1 MKRLFG
7 DPHQATEDLKAE
19 VILTFNLLVF
29 CFKASLPNNVELMLF
44 RLLSQ
49 IKEKL
54 SDHEGKLQEAQDL
67 LHEAQGK
74 TRQAGSMADQNQA
87 NLVAL
92 EVVIH

>member
-1 MKRLFG
+1 
-7 DPHQATEDLKAE
+7 
-19 VILTFNLLVF
+19 
-29 CFKASLPNNVELMLF
+29 MLF

-92 EVVIH
+92 EVVIHSYLAANTSTNKFNTVMYVNAKCILFVSRY

>member
-1 MKRLFG
+1 
-7 DPHQATEDLKAE
+7 
-19 VILTFNLLVF
+19 
-29 CFKASLPNNVELMLF
+29 MLF

-74 TRQAGSMADQNQA
+74 TRQAGSTADQNQA

-92 EVVIH
+92 EVMIH